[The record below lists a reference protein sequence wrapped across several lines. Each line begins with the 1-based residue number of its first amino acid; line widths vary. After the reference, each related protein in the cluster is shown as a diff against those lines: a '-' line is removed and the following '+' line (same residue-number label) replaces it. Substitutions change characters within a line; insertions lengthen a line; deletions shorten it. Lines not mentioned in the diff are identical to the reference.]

1 MKLSASKRTW
11 CSGGNQSKCVHRSYL
26 RKKCLPCRR
35 VITQS
40 EKFSQFTD
48 VRLAEVPP
56 HGSKVYLCRS
66 SGLDLGRL
74 DERYRSR
81 DRDLERAIAGCLSQQ
96 CWIPYSNS
104 RSKVERASLIRVDR
118 RRFGTS
124 GLGSGVT
131 LTWSCTLWQAS
142 SHQTPRRYFAEDRAS
157 TDTGFPE
164 VRL

>member
-1 MKLSASKRTW
+1 MCTGVTSGKSACHVGASLHK
-11 CSGGNQSKCVHRSYL
+11 VRSFRSLLMYGL
-26 RKKCLPCRR
+26 LKYRR
-35 VITQS
+35 MQLV
-40 EKFSQFTD
+40 
-48 VRLAEVPP
+48 
-56 HGSKVYLCRS
+56 GSKVYLCRS

-131 LTWSCTLWQAS
+131 LTWSCPLWQAS